1 VLSQEIG
8 TDGIRRLILD
18 AGRGNAL
25 GAELLDQIA
34 GAFDPERVVP
44 GPVVLA
50 ARGRSFCTGLDL
62 VANFEL
68 GREGMRELMLGFH
81 RALTA
86 VLLWPGPVVAE
97 IQGHA
102 LAGGALLSLCADL
115 RLMAH
120 GSGRFGVHG
129 AQLGVVYPQA
139 AIEVLRWRLGRARA
153 ERLLYDARLRSGLEA
168 FEEGLVDELVEPG
181 ELATR
186 ARELAVEAN
195 GSPGSYRLLKPIL
208 LREVAARLEQIDEA
222 GQESWLDHWFSP
234 ATRQKLAAARASL
247 LERQGPRPGETLD

>member
-1 VLSQEIG
+1 MLSQETG
-8 TDGIRRLILD
+8 PDGIRRVILD

-25 GAELLDQIA
+25 GVELLGRIA
-34 GAFDPERVVP
+34 GAFDPAREVP

-68 GREGMRELMLGFH
+68 GREDMRELMLGFH
-81 RALTA
+81 RALAA

-102 LAGGALLSLCADL
+102 LAGGALLSFCADR

-120 GSGRFGVHG
+120 GSARFGVHG
-129 AQLGVVYPQA
+129 VQLGVVYPQV
-139 AIEVLRWRLGRARA
+139 AIEVLRWRLGRAGA
-153 ERLLYDARLRSGLEA
+153 ERLLYGARLRNGLRA
-168 FEEGLVDELVEPG
+168 FDEGLVDKLVEPG
-181 ELATR
+181 ALSAR
-186 ARELAVEAN
+186 SRELAAELN
-195 GSPGSYRLLKPIL
+195 GPMGTFAQLKPIL
-208 LREVAARLEQIDEA
+208 LREVAAGLENIDEA
-222 GQESWLDHWFSP
+222 GRESWLDHWFSP

-247 LERQGPRPGETLD
+247 LEPGSPRPGEALD